1 MKMLIKDGQCF
12 VNGRL
17 VETDVLVQDG
27 KIQSLEKGLIAEEKV
42 DQVIDAHD
50 KLVAPGLVDV
60 HVHFRDPGFIYKETV
75 ETGSKAAAH
84 GGFTTVGAMPNV
96 DPVPDTPDK
105 IRQMVE
111 HNQKTGV
118 VHIAQYS
125 SVTVNRQGDHLVDFQ
140 AMKDA
145 GAFAFS
151 NDGSGIQTA
160 GTMYQAMAGAAKVDL
175 PLAAHVE
182 DNSLLFS
189 GVMTAG
195 KRADELGLPG
205 APSVSESAQIARDL
219 VLAKATGVHY
229 HICHVS
235 TKESVELVRLA
246 KKEGVN
252 VTCEVTPHHLLLA
265 DRDIPA
271 NNSYF
276 KMNPPLRHEEDRQAV
291 IEGLLDGTIDM
302 IATDHAPHSEEE
314 KPQDDMRGAANGI
327 TGSETAFA
335 MLYTKFVRS
344 GIFSLSQLLNWMST
358 VPAEQFGLKNA
369 GHLEPGQPADI
380 AILDLNTERQI
391 TEEGYRSKGVNNP
404 FTGQRVYGTTDLTL
418 VDGKVAYS
426 RNGEEFA

>member
-1 MKMLIKDGQCF
+1 MRMLIKGGRCFVDGRLVDTDVLIKDG
-12 VNGRL
+12 
-17 VETDVLVQDG
+17 
-27 KIQSLEKGLIAEEKV
+27 KIQALGKNLVAEDSVNKL
-42 DQVIDAHD
+42 IDASG

-60 HVHFRDPGFIYKETV
+60 HVHFRDPGLTYKETV

-96 DPVPDTPDK
+96 DPVPDTSEK
-105 IRQMVE
+105 MQQMIK
-111 HNQKTGV
+111 HNQQTGV
-118 VHIAQYS
+118 VHVAQYS
-125 SVTVNRQGDHLVDFQ
+125 SVTVNRQGDQPVDFQ

-160 GTMYQAMAGAAKVDL
+160 GTMYRAMEGAAKVGL

-182 DNSLLFS
+182 DNSLLFG

-195 KRADELGLPG
+195 KRAEELGLPG
-205 APSVSESAQIARDL
+205 APSVSESAQVARDL

-265 DRDIPA
+265 DKDIPA

-302 IATDHAPHSEEE
+302 IATDHAPHSRKE

-327 TGSETAFA
+327 TGSETAFE
-335 MLYTKFVRS
+335 MLYTKFVRP
-344 GIFSLSQLLNWMST
+344 GIFSLTQLLNWMST
-358 VPAEQFGLKNA
+358 IPAEQFGLDQA
-369 GHLEPGQPADI
+369 GHLEPGKPADI
-380 AILDLNTERQI
+380 TIFDLNTEREI
-391 TEEGYRSKGVNNP
+391 TEDSYLSKGVNNP

-426 RNGEEFA
+426 RNGEEE

>member
-1 MKMLIKDGQCF
+1 MRMLIKGGRCFVDGRLVDTDVLIKDG
-12 VNGRL
+12 
-17 VETDVLVQDG
+17 
-27 KIQSLEKGLIAEEKV
+27 KIQALGKNLVAEDSVNKL
-42 DQVIDAHD
+42 IDASG

-60 HVHFRDPGFIYKETV
+60 HVHSRDPGLTYKETV

-96 DPVPDTPDK
+96 DPVPDTSEK
-105 IRQMVE
+105 MQQMIK
-111 HNQKTGV
+111 HNQQTGV
-118 VHIAQYS
+118 VHVAQYS
-125 SVTVNRQGDHLVDFQ
+125 SVTVNRQGDQPVDFQ

-160 GTMYQAMAGAAKVDL
+160 GTMYRAMEGAAKVGL

-182 DNSLLFS
+182 DNSLLFG

-195 KRADELGLPG
+195 KRAEELGLPG
-205 APSVSESAQIARDL
+205 APSVSESAQVARDL

-265 DRDIPA
+265 DKDIPA
-271 NNSYF
+271 NNSYL

-302 IATDHAPHSEEE
+302 IATDHAPHSRKE

-327 TGSETAFA
+327 TGSETAFE
-335 MLYTKFVRS
+335 MLYTKFVRP
-344 GIFSLSQLLNWMST
+344 GIFSLTQLLNWMST
-358 VPAEQFGLKNA
+358 IPAEQFGLDQA
-369 GHLEPGQPADI
+369 GHLEPGKPADI
-380 AILDLNTERQI
+380 TIFDLNTEREI
-391 TEEGYRSKGVNNP
+391 TEDSYLSKGVNNP

-426 RNGEEFA
+426 RNGEEE

>member
-1 MKMLIKDGQCF
+1 MRMLIKGGRCF
-12 VNGRL
+12 VDGRL
-17 VETDVLVQDG
+17 IDTDVLIKDD
-27 KIQSLEKGLIAEEKV
+27 KIQALGKNLVAEDSV
-42 DQVIDAHD
+42 DKVIDASG

-60 HVHFRDPGFIYKETV
+60 HVHFRDPGLTYKETV

-96 DPVPDTPDK
+96 DPVPDTPEK
-105 IRQMVE
+105 MRQMIE
-111 HNQKTGV
+111 HNQQTGV
-118 VHIAQYS
+118 VHVAQYS
-125 SVTVNRQGDHLVDFQ
+125 SVTVNRQGDQPVDFQ

-160 GTMYQAMAGAAKVDL
+160 G
-175 PLAAHVE
+175 
-182 DNSLLFS
+182 
-189 GVMTAG
+189 
-195 KRADELGLPG
+195 KRAEELGLPG
-205 APSVSESAQIARDL
+205 APSVSESAQLARDL

-265 DRDIPA
+265 DKDIPA

-276 KMNPPLRHEEDRQAV
+276 KMNPPLRHEKDRQAV

-302 IATDHAPHSEEE
+302 IATDHAPHSRKE

-327 TGSETAFA
+327 TGSETAFE
-335 MLYTKFVRS
+335 MLYTKFVRP
-344 GIFSLSQLLNWMST
+344 GIFSLAQLLNWLSA
-358 VPAEQFGLKNA
+358 VPAEEFGLDQA
-369 GHLEPGQPADI
+369 GHLEPGKPADI
-380 AILDLNTERQI
+380 AIFDLNTEREI
-391 TEEGYRSKGVNNP
+391 TEDSYLSKGVNNP

-426 RNGEEFA
+426 RNGEEE

>member
-1 MKMLIKDGQCF
+1 MQTLIKGGQCF
-12 VNGRL
+12 VDGRL
-17 VETDVLVQDG
+17 IKADVLISG
-27 KIQSLEKGLIAEEKV
+27 KQIQAIGQNLIAEEDA
-42 DQVIDAHD
+42 DQVIDASN
-50 KLVAPGLVDV
+50 KLVSPGLVDV
-60 HVHFRDPGFIYKETV
+60 HVHFRDPGLTYKETV
-75 ETGSKAAAH
+75 ATGSRAAAH

-96 DPVPDTPDK
+96 DPVPDTPEK
-105 IRQMVE
+105 IRQMIE

-125 SVTVNRQGDHLVDFQ
+125 SVTVNRQGDQPVDFA

-160 GTMYQAMAGAAKVDL
+160 GTMYQAMKGAAKVGL

-182 DNSLLFS
+182 DNSLLFG

-195 KRADELGLPG
+195 KRATELGLPG
-205 APSVSESAQIARDL
+205 APNVSESAQVARDL

-246 KKEGVN
+246 KREGVN

-265 DRDIPA
+265 DQDIPA

-276 KMNPPLRHEEDRQAV
+276 KMNPPLRHEDDRQAV
-291 IEGLLDGTIDM
+291 IQGLLDGTIDM
-302 IATDHAPHSEEE
+302 IATDHAPHSTKE

-327 TGSETAFA
+327 TGSETAFE
-335 MLYTKFVRS
+335 MLYTRFVRS
-344 GIFSLSQLLNWMST
+344 GIFTLPQLLNWMSA
-358 VPAEQFGLKNA
+358 VPADEFGLKKA
-369 GHLEPGQPADI
+369 GHLEPGKPADI
-380 AILDLNTERQI
+380 AIFDLTTERQI
-391 TEEGYRSKGVNNP
+391 TEDSYLSKGINNP

-418 VDGKVAYS
+418 VDGQVAYA
-426 RNGEEFA
+426 RK

>member
-1 MKMLIKDGQCF
+1 MRMLIKGGRCFVDGRLVDTEVLIKDG
-12 VNGRL
+12 
-17 VETDVLVQDG
+17 
-27 KIQSLEKGLIAEEKV
+27 KIQALGKNLVAEDSVNKL
-42 DQVIDAHD
+42 IDASG

-60 HVHFRDPGFIYKETV
+60 HVHFRDPGLTYKETV

-96 DPVPDTPDK
+96 DPVPDTSEK
-105 IRQMVE
+105 MQQMIK
-111 HNQKTGV
+111 HNQQTGV
-118 VHIAQYS
+118 VHVAQYS
-125 SVTVNRQGDHLVDFQ
+125 SVTVNRQGDQPVDFQ

-160 GTMYQAMAGAAKVDL
+160 GTMYRAMEGAAKVGL

-182 DNSLLFS
+182 DNSLLFG

-195 KRADELGLPG
+195 KRAEELGLPG
-205 APSVSESAQIARDL
+205 APSVSESAQVARDL
-219 VLAKATGVHY
+219 VLAKAIGVHY

-265 DRDIPA
+265 DKDIPA

-302 IATDHAPHSEEE
+302 IATDHAPHSRKE

-327 TGSETAFA
+327 TGSETAFE
-335 MLYTKFVRS
+335 MLYTKFVRP
-344 GIFSLSQLLNWMST
+344 GIFSLTQLLNWMST
-358 VPAEQFGLKNA
+358 IPAEQFGLDQA
-369 GHLEPGQPADI
+369 GHLEPGKPADI
-380 AILDLNTERQI
+380 TIFDLNTEREI
-391 TEEGYRSKGVNNP
+391 TEDSYLSKGVNNP

-426 RNGEEFA
+426 RNGEEE